1 MNAYTFIDADAHVE
15 ECDDTWNY
23 LDEEFRPRR
32 PVAVTLDRA
41 PGRGNLNAF
50 WLIDGNVLP
59 NPASRG
65 ASVFATPTSCALGQK
80 KSFSRESQEL
90 TDAGARLRDMD
101 LWGIDIQVIF
111 PTVFLV
117 SPSEDPRFEAALYR
131 SYNSWMAEMC
141 ARAPDRLKWNAV
153 LPLRAVDEA
162 LKEVR
167 RAKALGAVGAAVYGT
182 AGDKLL
188 NDSSLDP
195 VYRALSEADLPLCV
209 HVGWSLPGLNQ
220 VCEHPYAAQIIS
232 FSLPLLMAF
241 FAIVD
246 GVLDRFPTLR
256 VGFFE
261 GGSQWIPYLVD
272 RMDHYYEVD
281 TRLGWG
287 VLPKKAPSRYLED
300 GNLYITC
307 EAEDRLLP
315 YVLETWGEDRVMVS
329 SDMPHAEL
337 RDSAKDE
344 VLKRADLGEAS
355 KRKLLVDNALRFYHL
370 S

>member
-1 MNAYTFIDADAHVE
+1 MKTYSFVDADAHVE
-15 ECDDTWNY
+15 ECDETWNY
-23 LDEEFRPRR
+23 LDEEFRSRR
-32 PVAVTLDRA
+32 PVAVTLDHA

-59 NPASRG
+59 QPVGKG

-80 KSFSRESQEL
+80 KPFSPESQEL
-90 TDAGARLRDMD
+90 RDVSARLRDMD

-117 SPSEDPRFEAALYR
+117 SPSGDPRFEAALYK
-131 SYNSWMAEMC
+131 SYNSWMAEVC
-141 ARAPDRLKWNAV
+141 CQAPDRLKWNAV
-153 LPLRAVDEA
+153 MPVRAVDEA
-162 LKEVR
+162 VREVE
-167 RAKALGAVGAAVYGT
+167 RAKALGAVGAAIYGT

-188 NDSSLDP
+188 NDGSLDP
-195 VYRALSEADLPLCV
+195 FYGALCETNLPLCV
-209 HVGWSLPGLNQ
+209 HVGWSLPGLNR

-232 FSLPLLMAF
+232 FSMPLLIAF
-241 FAIVD
+241 FAVVD
-246 GVLDRFPTLR
+246 GVLDRFPELR

-281 TRLGWG
+281 RRLGWG
-287 VLPKKAPSRYLED
+287 ILPKKEPSRYLQD
-300 GNLYITC
+300 GQLYITC

-315 YVLETWGEDRVMVS
+315 HVLDTWGEDRVMLS

-344 VLKRADLGEAS
+344 IVRRADLTEVS
-355 KRKLLVDNALRFYHL
+355 KRKILVDNALKFYAIE
-370 S
+370 